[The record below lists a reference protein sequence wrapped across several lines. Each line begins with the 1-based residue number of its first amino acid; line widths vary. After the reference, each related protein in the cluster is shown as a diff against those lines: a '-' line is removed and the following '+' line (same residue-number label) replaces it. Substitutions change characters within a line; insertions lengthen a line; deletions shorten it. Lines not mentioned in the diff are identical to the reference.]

1 MKPLQT
7 LSKKAMI
14 AMMIAA
20 TGLPAAM
27 ASAQFQVEHSAKE
40 STKDSAESK
49 EVREIKVHVARD
61 DKKGDKKESTTKSV
75 TVYKIHDDDDQVI
88 EVKIV
93 DGEVVHAMHDGKNVA
108 ATQVK
113 VKKDVIVIMDEDGKM
128 LYEIQVP
135 KASTFPSAPA
145 APNAPIATTK
155 NNHFVWSSKSGE
167 QPNVDF
173 HIARKNLP
181 GKAQNSKVSVFDAQQ
196 PKVMLG
202 INLGE
207 PSPILRKHLNLKD
220 GMNAILV
227 ERVIKGL
234 PAALAGIEDFDV
246 IVSIDGSDQADGEIL
261 KKVLADKEIGD
272 QMKVVVM
279 RGGEKMKFKVKLA
292 EYDGEALGSI
302 TYIEDSDL
310 KGNIESHLFPEG
322 FEFEFFADDEMSEEH
337 KHEMKVL
344 KDQLLA
350 QRDHSKKLGIQAENQ
365 RFIVEQM
372 QEKAMNAMKGAER
385 QLLELHDG
393 TLIVRDLEKHLGTVT
408 EQIHEHLGNMNPE
421 VLHSHM
427 DELDSRL
434 SNLES
439 RLDEQVERM
448 SEQMDRLAEMFERLM
463 ERMEED

>member
-1 MKPLQT
+1 MKPLQN

-20 TGLPAAM
+20 TGLPASIA
-27 ASAQFQVEHSAKE
+27 AAQFKVEYSAK
-40 STKDSAESK
+40 DNAESK
-49 EVREIKVHVARD
+49 EVREIEIHATHDEKD
-61 DKKGDKKESTTKSV
+61 EKKGDKKESTTKSV
-75 TVYKIHDDDDQVI
+75 TVYKVHDDDDQVI

-93 DGEVVHAMHDGKNVA
+93 NGEVVHAMHDGKNVVA
-108 ATQVK
+108 DQVK
-113 VKKDVIVIMDEDGKM
+113 VKDDVIVIMDEDGKM
-128 LYEIQVP
+128 LYEIKVP

-145 APNAPIATTK
+145 APHAPIATTNK
-155 NNHFVWSSKSGE
+155 NHFVWSSKSGE

-173 HIARKNLP
+173 HIARTKLP
-181 GKAQNSKVSVFDAQQ
+181 GTVQNNQVTVFDAQQ

-220 GMNAILV
+220 GMSAILV
-227 ERVIKGL
+227 ERVIDGL
-234 PAALAGIEDFDV
+234 PAAIAGIEDFDV
-246 IVSIDGSDQADGEIL
+246 IVSIDGSEQADGEIL
-261 KKVLADKEIGD
+261 RKVLADKEIGD

-279 RGGEKMKFKVKLA
+279 RGGDKMKFKVKLA

-302 TYIEDSDL
+302 TYIEESEANGDL
-310 KGNIESHLFPEG
+310 KNNLFPEG
-322 FEFEFFADDEMSEEH
+322 FEFEFLTEGEMNEEH
-337 KHEMKVL
+337 EHEMNRL

-350 QRDHSKKLGIQAENQ
+350 QRNHSKALGIEAENR

-421 VLHSHM
+421 AIHNHM
-427 DELDSRL
+427 DQMDDRL
-434 SNLES
+434 SALED